1 MKCCIILLLFFY
13 YLLFYYHILYYVLV
27 CKIHIYM
34 LKMILSNLLKN
45 WSFNMCA
52 FSGFQSSIIAA
63 LMILQKPYVCEKYG
77 FQVIDENAL
86 GQICTSKTIRYKF
99 HVLHVIRQPSRV
111 QFHHV
116 INGGCG
122 HFF

>member
-1 MKCCIILLLFFY
+1 MTA
-13 YLLFYYHILYYVLV
+13 
-27 CKIHIYM
+27 
-34 LKMILSNLLKN
+34 KN
-45 WSFNMCA
+45 
-52 FSGFQSSIIAA
+52 GFQLSIIAA

-77 FQVIDENAL
+77 FQVIDENAVS
-86 GQICTSKTIRYKF
+86 QICTSKTIRYKF

-116 INGGCG
+116 INVGCG